1 FFPPPGGGGDVSSPF
16 GIRFIDSIDKGFPSI
31 ISGGQGSEMMS
42 TAVDVSG
49 KPFSIQS
56 STFNFQF

>member
-1 FFPPPGGGGDVSSPF
+1 LSPPLWRRDVSSPF
-16 GIRFIDSIDKGFPSI
+16 GIRFIDSIDKSFPSI